1 MVGRGRGRGGN
12 IRDSLWVDWDSFV
25 GNISNISVVVV
36 SSVLDMLST
45 AIGKSN
51 IVRSRDNTGSICSLS
66 SVKVSFGVVVSNSV
80 CVGVWFMD
88 ICGLNISSW
97 GMISWGNMDGMSNWV
112 VDSMSNW
119 VVNSMGNRVGD
130 KSMMSNWVVHSVGN
144 WVSNK
149 SMMSKSMVRCMTQL
163 P

>member
-1 MVGRGRGRGGN
+1 MVGRGRGRGSN

-45 AIGKSN
+45 AIRKSN

-66 SVKVSFGVVVSNSV
+66 SVKVSLGVVVSNSV
-80 CVGVWFMD
+80 GVGVWFID

-97 GMISWGNMDGMSNWV
+97 GMISWGSMDYWDMISRGSMDNRGNMDGMSNWV
-112 VDSMSNW
+112 MDSMSNW

-130 KSMMSNWVVHSVGN
+130 TQLLSNWVVHSV
-144 WVSNK
+144 
-149 SMMSKSMVRCMTQL
+149 
-163 P
+163 

>member
-1 MVGRGRGRGGN
+1 MVGVGRGRGGN

-36 SSVLDMLST
+36 SGVLDMLCT

-51 IVRSRDNTGSICSLS
+51 IVRSRDSTVSICSLS
-66 SVKVSFGVVVSNSV
+66 SVEVSLGVVVSNSV
-80 CVGVWFMD
+80 GVGVWFID

-97 GMISWGNMDGMSNWV
+97 GMISWGSMDYRDMISWGSMSNWV

-130 KSMMSNWVVHSVGN
+130 KSMMSNWVVH
-144 WVSNK
+144 
-149 SMMSKSMVRCMTQL
+149 
-163 P
+163 